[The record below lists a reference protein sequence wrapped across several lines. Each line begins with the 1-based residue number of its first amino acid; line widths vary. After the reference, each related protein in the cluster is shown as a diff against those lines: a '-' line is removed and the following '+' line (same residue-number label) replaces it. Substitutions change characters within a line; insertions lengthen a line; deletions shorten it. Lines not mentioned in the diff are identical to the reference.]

1 MFIDKEDGQVYDDS
15 PWWDY
20 GKIQEEEE
28 EE

>member
-1 MFIDKEDGQVYDDS
+1 MFVDKEDEQVYDDS

-28 EE
+28 